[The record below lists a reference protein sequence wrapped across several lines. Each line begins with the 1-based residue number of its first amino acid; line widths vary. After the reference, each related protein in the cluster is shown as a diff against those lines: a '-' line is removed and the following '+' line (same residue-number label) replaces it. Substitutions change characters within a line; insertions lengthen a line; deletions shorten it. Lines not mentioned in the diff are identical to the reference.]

1 MFRPPTHEQTLMLTT
16 SRPCQS
22 LPIPFYDQT
31 QPCLLLGRNL
41 EQAFLIAALN
51 TTCPLCERNTV
62 VFLSHARRELRRVY
76 PDLIQSPTPVLPDQ
90 ILLRRSRFLQQL
102 WLFAN
107 HARPPRSDQPD

>member
-1 MFRPPTHEQTLMLTT
+1 MFHPPTHGQTPMSVTPL
-16 SRPCQS
+16 PCPF
-22 LPIPFYDQT
+22 LPIPFSDQT

-76 PDLIQSPTPVLPDQ
+76 PDLIQSPTPVMPDQ
-90 ILLRRSRFLQQL
+90 TLLYRSRVLQQL
-102 WLFAN
+102 WLFAS
-107 HARPPRSDQPD
+107 HARPPRS